1 MEELS
6 YRIRISVLWML
17 HMVAFFA
24 YRTFAVSDGA
34 TEVSVLGN
42 NDLALY
48 LLGMMIFT
56 FLTLILKGGNNRL
69 MNIIGGSIMGVAQVI
84 MLVDGITGYPTAS
97 FNWMTGAT
105 IVILAS
111 IVWFAF
117 RWPKTAYEVAPAKS
131 PE

>member
-1 MEELS
+1 MEESS
-6 YRIRISVLWML
+6 YKIRISVFWVL
-17 HMVAFFA
+17 HIVAFFA

-42 NDLALY
+42 NDLASY
-48 LLGMMIFT
+48 LLGMMVFT
-56 FLTLILKGGNNRL
+56 FLTLILKRQNNRL

-84 MLVDGITGYPTAS
+84 MIVDGLIGYPTAS

-111 IVWFAF
+111 IVWFAVK
-117 RWPKTAYEVAPAKS
+117 WPKHQTSK
-131 PE
+131 

>member
-6 YRIRISVLWML
+6 YKIRISVLWVL
-17 HMVAFFA
+17 HIVTFFA

-42 NDLALY
+42 NDLASY
-48 LLGMMIFT
+48 LLGMMVFT
-56 FLTLILKGGNNRL
+56 FLTLILKRQNNRL

-84 MLVDGITGYPTAS
+84 MIVDGLIGYPTAS

-111 IVWFAF
+111 IVWFAV
-117 RWPKTAYEVAPAKS
+117 RWPKQQTP
-131 PE
+131 

>member
-6 YRIRISVLWML
+6 YKIRISVLWVL
-17 HMVAFFA
+17 HIVAFFA

-42 NDLALY
+42 NDLASY
-48 LLGMMIFT
+48 LLGMMVFT
-56 FLTLILKGGNNRL
+56 FLTLILKRQNNRL

-84 MLVDGITGYPTAS
+84 MIVDGLIGYPTAS

-111 IVWFAF
+111 IVWFAV
-117 RWPKTAYEVAPAKS
+117 RWPKQQTP
-131 PE
+131 

>member
-17 HMVAFFA
+17 HMVTFFA